1 MHSYELNIIVDSN
14 VQSSLNIK
22 VLQIKINYNFLS
34 KLRLDTKS
42 TLRNVVKLDKNG
54 MKMFLYNLLVKLRG
68 KYSNLTMKV
77 TFL

>member
-1 MHSYELNIIVDSN
+1 MHSYKLNIIVDSN

-54 MKMFLYNLLVKLRG
+54 MKIFLYNLLVNLRS
-68 KYSNLTMKV
+68 KYFNLTMKV

>member
-1 MHSYELNIIVDSN
+1 MHSYKLNIIVDSN

-42 TLRNVVKLDKNG
+42 LRNVVKLDKNG

-68 KYSNLTMKV
+68 KYFNLSMKV

>member
-1 MHSYELNIIVDSN
+1 MHSYKLNIIVDSN

-68 KYSNLTMKV
+68 KYFNLTMKV

>member
-1 MHSYELNIIVDSN
+1 MHSYKLNIIVDSN

-42 TLRNVVKLDKNG
+42 TLRNVVELDKNG

-68 KYSNLTMKV
+68 KYFNLTMKV

>member
-1 MHSYELNIIVDSN
+1 MHSYKLNIIVDSN

-42 TLRNVVKLDKNG
+42 TLRNVDKLDKNG

-68 KYSNLTMKV
+68 KYFNLTMKV